1 MKLITLP
8 KKRKEIIFLVS
19 LVILSG
25 IALLIL
31 SKLNLFTEAQLFAA
45 RSALML
51 NYINTGLALLFF
63 AYSKD
68 KNNQTF
74 LIFNLGGM
82 IFRIFMILTIIII
95 LIKFLKIDIYAFIL
109 VFFIFYFSLLSYEIT
124 YFMRYKRKN

>member
-1 MKLITLP
+1 MLL
-8 KKRKEIIFLVS
+8 RKEIIFLVS

>member
-1 MKLITLP
+1 VLL
-8 KKRKEIIFLVS
+8 RKEIIFLVS